1 MIDCI
6 MNEQDLDIDIDLEKP
21 EKKDNC
27 FNILFNWMINRELK
41 YLRC

>member
-1 MIDCI
+1 MIDLI
-6 MNEQDLDIDIDLEKP
+6 MNEQDLDIDLEKP

-27 FNILFNWMINRELK
+27 FNLLFNWIINRNLK

>member
-6 MNEQDLDIDIDLEKP
+6 MNEQDLDLEKP
-21 EKKDNC
+21 EKKDNY
-27 FNILFNWMINRELK
+27 FNILFNWIINRNLK

>member
-6 MNEQDLDIDIDLEKP
+6 MHQQDLDIDLEKP

-27 FNILFNWMINRELK
+27 FSVFFNWIINRNLK

>member
-6 MNEQDLDIDIDLEKP
+6 MNGQDLDIEKP

-27 FNILFNWMINRELK
+27 FSVFFNWIINRNLK

>member
-6 MNEQDLDIDIDLEKP
+6 MNEQDLDIDLEKP

-27 FNILFNWMINRELK
+27 FNILFNWIINRDLK